1 MKSKLILGTA
11 QLGMEYGINNRH
23 GKIIKSEAFDIL
35 EYAYDNGIEFLDTAP
50 VYGDAQQIIGEFH
63 HIYPAKTFK
72 VISKIP
78 AGFPIEQLEILID
91 EFLLEMNVSSIEILH
106 FHSADDYLNTDK
118 RLLNNVISSLKKA
131 NKVVEFGVSIYENS
145 DADQLLIDQNIDVVQ
160 LPFNL
165 LDNLNQREKVIR
177 ALKLSGKKIH
187 SRSAFL
193 QGLFM
198 MEISKLPFEELK
210 PYIKELH
217 DISVRYNIPIES
229 LALQYCLSQ
238 DLIENTLIGVDNL
251 IQLKKNIS
259 IEHEKFINASFY
271 DVNNINVI
279 NSMILNPR
287 RWMTR

>member
-11 QLGMEYGINNRH
+11 QLGMDYGINNRR
-23 GKIIKSEAFDIL
+23 GKITKPEAFEIL

-63 HIYPAKTFK
+63 QNYSTKIFK
-72 VISKIP
+72 IISKIP
-78 AGFPIEQLEILID
+78 AGFPLEQLETLID
-91 EFLLEMNVSSIEILH
+91 EFLLEMNISSIEVLH
-106 FHSADDYLNTDK
+106 FHSVDDYLNTDK
-118 RLLNNVISSLKKA
+118 RLLNSVISNLKKA
-131 NKVVEFGVSIYENS
+131 NKVVGFGVSIYENN
-145 DADQLLIDQNIDVVQ
+145 DADQLLKDKNIDVVQ

-165 LDNLNQREKVIR
+165 LDNLNQRQQVIK

-198 MEISKLPFEELK
+198 MELSKLPFEELK

-217 DISVRYNIPIES
+217 DISVRFNIPIES
-229 LALQYCLSQ
+229 LALKYCLSQ

-251 IQLKKNIS
+251 IQLKKNLG
-259 IEHEKFINASFY
+259 IEREKYIHATGQ
-271 DVNNINVI
+271 DINNIKVM
-279 NSMILNPR
+279 NSIFLNPSK
-287 RWMTR
+287 WMTR